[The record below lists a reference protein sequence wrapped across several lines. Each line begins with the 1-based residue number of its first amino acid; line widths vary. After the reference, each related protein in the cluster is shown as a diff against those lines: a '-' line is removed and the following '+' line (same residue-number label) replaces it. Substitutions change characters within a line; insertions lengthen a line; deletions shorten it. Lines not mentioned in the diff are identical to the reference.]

1 MKNTSSHEDNRFLIA
16 LATAAELL
24 RSAGAPIAVFLLIG
38 IVWGPAVRFF
48 NIPPILL
55 PGPIAVLDAAL
66 KEHDVLLQAAAST
79 VTEIVSATVIA
90 VAAGFVTAI
99 LIGISPATR
108 RVIFPYILMTQVVPK
123 VALAPILIAWF
134 GIGIQSRLI
143 LAFLIA
149 YFPMV
154 INTLAG
160 ILGTSDASLRY
171 ARSLGASD
179 WQVLVKVRLPAGL
192 PSIMSGIKITAG
204 LAVIGIVVGEFV
216 ATDGGL
222 GKVIIDST
230 AVLNTALTIAATLII
245 ACIGLALLAFL
256 EVVEKR
262 IVYWQVG
269 R

>member
-1 MKNTSSHEDNRFLIA
+1 VAKR
-16 LATAAELL
+16 L
-24 RSAGAPIAVFLLIG
+24 RSVQVPVAVFLAIG
-38 IVWGPAVRFF
+38 MVWGPAVRFF
-48 NIPPILL
+48 NVPPILL
-55 PGPIAVLDAAL
+55 PGPLAVFDAAL
-66 KEHDVLLQAAAST
+66 KEADVLLQAATST
-79 VTEIVSATVIA
+79 LTEILLAMTVA
-90 VAAGFVTAI
+90 VVAGFATAI

-134 GIGIQSRLI
+134 GIGMQSRLV

-160 ILGTSDASLRY
+160 ILATSDASLRY
-171 ARSLGASD
+171 ARSLAASNS
-179 WQVLVKVRLPAGL
+179 QVLIKVRLPAAL
-192 PSIMSGIKITAG
+192 PSIMGGIKITAG

-230 AVLNTALTIAATLII
+230 AVLNTALTVAATLTI
-245 ACIGLALLAFL
+245 ACIGLALLGLL
-256 EVVEKR
+256 EFAEKR